1 MKKVI
6 IVLILLFVILFTL
19 FRYKTCMQEISKN
32 NTKEKF
38 EEECPYVGYMN
49 IYDKIDYTGFG
60 YNSDFSDNTTI
71 MTPMLS
77 MNGPTKFK
85 ELAVIKESDISF
97 ENTAFNNDIYLN
109 KDKGSYFT
117 FKSRYG
123 TDLLLNDVSNQT
135 IHRNFNNVNNIL
147 KDSYCSSSLV
157 DGVCQGDWVRGDCRG
172 NWEDGNFVVT
182 DLFTESLPAPKQCLV
197 YNSAEKRNVRV
208 NDEDTCIYN
217 MWKAVRD
224 GVDPIDNKICDC
236 CCPDDIHSFNLAQVK
251 FIEMT
256 GKSFGPFIAEANM
269 NQNVM
274 INADLV
280 ISDIILNKT
289 SGSLSPV
296 LNFFNNDGSSV
307 VTSYGV
313 DQFSDEKSFT
323 TIPFKRINNYIPN
336 VIHLITYSSKRKKPF
351 AIPNDKFKGRS
362 FKPDKDED
370 YKEMSE
376 SSAWNIQ
383 RVENTL
389 DEFYLQ
395 NAKNTSEYVHYSQEE
410 KGRFNQG
417 NVYDKSPFRFKWEIV
432 DNLYTGKFSIICKNV
447 YNYFINK
454 RMVEGI
460 RDVVMFM
467 NDDDDLRFKEEND
480 FGDNESQKLWWYDY
494 DDNGTSRSSTDL
506 AINSFN
512 FSIEQ

>member
-1 MKKVI
+1 M
-6 IVLILLFVILFTL
+6 
-19 FRYKTCMQEISKN
+19 
-32 NTKEKF
+32 
-38 EEECPYVGYMN
+38 
-49 IYDKIDYTGFG
+49 
-60 YNSDFSDNTTI
+60 
-71 MTPMLS
+71 
-77 MNGPTKFK
+77 
-85 ELAVIKESDISF
+85 
-97 ENTAFNNDIYLN
+97 
-109 KDKGSYFT
+109 
-117 FKSRYG
+117 
-123 TDLLLNDVSNQT
+123 
-135 IHRNFNNVNNIL
+135 
-147 KDSYCSSSLV
+147 
-157 DGVCQGDWVRGDCRG
+157 
-172 NWEDGNFVVT
+172 
-182 DLFTESLPAPKQCLV
+182 
-197 YNSAEKRNVRV
+197 
-208 NDEDTCIYN
+208 
-217 MWKAVRD
+217 
-224 GVDPIDNKICDC
+224 
-236 CCPDDIHSFNLAQVK
+236 
-251 FIEMT
+251 
-256 GKSFGPFIAEANM
+256 
-269 NQNVM
+269 
-274 INADLV
+274 
-280 ISDIILNKT
+280 NKT

-336 VIHLITYSSKRKKPF
+336 VIHLITYSSKRKKHF
-351 AIPNDKFKGRS
+351 AIPNDNFKGRS

-395 NAKNTSEYVHYSQEE
+395 NAKNTSEYVHYYQEG
-410 KGRFNQG
+410 KGRFNRG

-447 YNYFINK
+447 YNYFINR

-460 RDVVMFM
+460 RDVAMFM